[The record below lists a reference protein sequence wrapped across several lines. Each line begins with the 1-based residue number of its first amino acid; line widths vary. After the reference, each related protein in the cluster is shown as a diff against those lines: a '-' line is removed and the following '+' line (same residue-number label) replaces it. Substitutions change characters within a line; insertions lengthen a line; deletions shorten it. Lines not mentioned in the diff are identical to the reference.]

1 MRNKIQNLVL
11 WIIASLGITADIQA
25 GSIARLY
32 YDGVTGSTIATLT
45 NAPIFPDF
53 PTFREQLDDFS
64 PTASGAFRVGFQGKE
79 NTGNNF
85 GSYIR
90 GYLEAPETGDYIF
103 FLASDDSSELW
114 LSTDV
119 SEGNR
124 RRIAAETVGGSALFN
139 GARLE
144 ERKSEPIPLIRGL
157 KYYIDVLHKQGTGP
171 SYIQVGW
178 QRPDGAQEII
188 PTRHLYQHPTDA
200 YLGRGGANLPPT
212 FNDAGVHAGDLPPLV
227 AANEG
232 QDLVLELDLVA
243 SQPVTVQWRRNGVAI
258 PGEELSFL
266 KLSRVSATNDG
277 ARFDAVISNPYATL
291 SSSVAVLS
299 IEPDA
304 AAPEVVS
311 VEHRGNPNGVRVTFS
326 EPVSASTAT
335 NLSDYSLRV
344 AGGAPLP
351 IQNASL
357 LGDDTSVQLSGAFNF
372 VVGGNYELTVRE
384 IQDRAAVQ
392 NKGAT
397 SVHGFSFVGE
407 FVGPIAFDSSKP
419 LLDLSVLENRT
430 AHFEV
435 QLTGAKP
442 WFFQWHRNG
451 NPIAGA
457 TNAVFEVAV
466 TAASVG
472 KYRVTV
478 SNEFSSADSAIAVLN
493 VVADQVA
500 PQLASIRGIGGGLNE
515 VVLTFDEP
523 LLLSSATN
531 LSNYSIANLT
541 VINTA
546 LSADGQ
552 RVTLRTSSQEKGRSY
567 ALSWSG
573 IVDQAT
579 SANSASGD
587 RSFVSEINYVA
598 EVLADGPVRYWRFE
612 ESPGEIVSSR
622 TSALD
627 ALSGTAVTFIGAPTL
642 DVPGLVPAL
651 PEERAISFSAASNQ
665 RLLVPNGS
673 DLNAVAGPWAK
684 KTIQFWFRASGVP
697 APGTTGLAATAG
709 IWEQGAATRTVSV
722 YLWRDPLN
730 LDPNEAELVFHVL
743 NNASDGP
750 GTPFGPPGGAA
761 VVARTTVSV
770 GETYHVVAVFDGD
783 AAGLNGSLILYVDG
797 VEVNRATGAGRI
809 FNHTGDIRIA
819 HGNAIIHTG
828 ESGDFGYFDGVIDEL
843 SVFNKALSGTRVA
856 ELYQAAQQRPEPGGS
871 LIAGV
876 RVQNNQVV
884 VTWEGTSQLLAG
896 ESLTGPFSLISNA
909 TSPYSEP
916 VSNSQRFFKLR

>member
-1 MRNKIQNLVL
+1 MRLHTIALG
-11 WIIASLGITADIQA
+11 IIAAVGITADVQA

-32 YDGVTGSTIATLT
+32 YDGVTGSTVATLT

-64 PTASGAFRVGFQGKE
+64 PTASGALRVGLQGKE

-119 SEGNR
+119 SEGDR
-124 RRIAAETVGGSALFN
+124 RRIAAETVGGSALFD

-144 ERKSEPIPLIRGL
+144 ERSSDPIPLIRGQ

-178 QRPDGAQEII
+178 QRPDGGQEII
-188 PTRHLYQHPTDA
+188 PTRHLYQYPTDA

-212 FNDAGVHAGDLPPLV
+212 FNDAGANAGNLPSLV

-232 QDLVLELDLVA
+232 QDVVLELDVIA
-243 SQPVTVQWRRNGVAI
+243 SQPVTVQWRRNGLAI

-277 ARFDAVISNPYATL
+277 ARFDAVVSNSYGTL
-291 SSSVAVLS
+291 TSAVALLS
-299 IEPDA
+299 IEPDV

-335 NLSDYSLRV
+335 NLSNYSLRIT
-344 AGGAPLP
+344 GGANLP
-351 IQNASL
+351 IQSASL
-357 LGDDTSVQLSGAFNF
+357 LGDDKSVQLSGAFNF
-372 VVGGNYELTVRE
+372 VVGGNYELTVRD
-384 IQDRAAVQ
+384 IQDRAAVP
-392 NKGAT
+392 NAGAT
-397 SVHGFSFVGE
+397 SVHEFNFAGE

-442 WFFQWHRNG
+442 WFYQWHRNG
-451 NPIAGA
+451 SPISNA
-457 TNAVFEVAV
+457 TNAVFEVAA

-472 KYRVTV
+472 EYGVTV
-478 SNEFSSADSAIAVLN
+478 SNEFSSAESALAELK
-493 VVADQVA
+493 VVADQAA
-500 PQLASIRGIGGGLNE
+500 PQFVNVRGIGGGLNE

-531 LSNYSIANLT
+531 LSNYSIADLAIT
-541 VINTA
+541 NTT
-546 LSADGQ
+546 LSVDGQ
-552 RVTLRTSSQEKGRSY
+552 RVTLRTSSQEKGRAY
-567 ALSWSG
+567 TLSWSG
-573 IVDQAT
+573 ITDRAT
-579 SANSASGD
+579 SANSASGE

-598 EVLADGPVRYWRFE
+598 EVLADGPVRYWRFD

-642 DVPGLVPAL
+642 GAPSLVPAI
-651 PEERAISFSAASNQ
+651 PDERAISFSAASNQ

-684 KTIQFWFRASGVP
+684 KTVQFWFRASSVP

-730 LDPNEAELVFHVL
+730 LDPDEAELVFHVL

-750 GTPFGPPGGAA
+750 GTPFGPPGGPA
-761 VVARTTVSV
+761 VIARTTVSA

-783 AAGLNGSLILYVDG
+783 AASLNGSLILYVNG

-843 SVFNKALSGTRVA
+843 SIYNKALSGTRVA
-856 ELYQAAQQRPEPGGS
+856 ELYQAAQQSAEPSGS
-871 LIAGV
+871 LITGV
-876 RVQNNQVV
+876 RVQNNQIV
-884 VTWEGTSQLLAG
+884 VTWEGTGQLLAG
-896 ESLTGPFSLISNA
+896 ESLSGPFSLISNA